1 MDALKSMLVAVSTLR
16 GQAER
21 MRDVANDLALT
32 LAGLQREPGYDAP
45 VPLFDAELGYDYRE
59 VYMPSHP
66 AANERGYVSADAY
79 VSYAAQASEAQRT
92 YEANIAALEDV
103 FAAASEDACEET
115 GECDGEGF
123 IVAYG

>member
-21 MRDVANDLALT
+21 MRDVANDLALK
-32 LAGLQREPGYDAP
+32 LAGLQPEPGYDAP

-66 AANERGYVSADAY
+66 AANERGYVPADAY
-79 VSYAAQASEAQRT
+79 VSYVAEASEAQRT
-92 YEANIAALEDV
+92 YEANIEALEDV
-103 FAAASEDACEET
+103 FAGACEEAREET
-115 GECDGEGF
+115 GECDDEGF